1 MAVLQYGSECEPL
14 TPPSFSAL
22 YHNTGKCTHVA
33 LLYAVVLSA
42 TNNTGRFYLQKLLC
56 TIFPNLKL
64 FNFHIVLFKR
74 FHVIIIFS
82 RMDAFNMPSAIILLS
97 KGCFAIRA
105 LKGFFT
111 SMHSNMGF
119 HMSTNFF
126 NGWAHWTSVCV
137 GAYLNGSKLQQI

>member
-1 MAVLQYGSECEPL
+1 MG
-14 TPPSFSAL
+14 L
-22 YHNTGKCTHVA
+22 Y
-33 LLYAVVLSA
+33 
-42 TNNTGRFYLQKLLC
+42 YLQQIIQVDFIYKNYFVQFLQ
-56 TIFPNLKL
+56 ILKL
-64 FNFHIVLFKR
+64 FNFDIVFFKR

-137 GAYLNGSKLQQI
+137 GAYLNGSKLQQIWRKLFDEKFKNDTGQITTSTFI